1 MSSGYEPIGGEVS
14 ERNCC
19 YTCAHSKACD
29 PHSRLHRY
37 LMLFFLCFMSFGS
50 YFCYDNPA
58 AMQDIFLK
66 DVHLTVSQFMNLY
79 AFYSWP
85 NVVISLLGG
94 FLIDRVFGVRW
105 GGIIF
110 SLVIFGG
117 QLVFGIAVMF
127 SSVPLMYFARFI
139 FGIGGESLAVAQ
151 NTYATVWFKPNEL
164 NFVFGLTISMARIG
178 STVNMNAMQPLFLE
192 VGRSFNITGET
203 QVGASLLIASVT
215 CLLSAFCAV
224 MLAFFFKRYLRASK
238 PICIQESSL
247 NTATSDSLT
256 TCRQPP
262 DALPEND
269 LYESSPLL
277 PSSSTPTV
285 PQREKT
291 IRLVDICR
299 FPLAIWLICI
309 ICVSYYVTV
318 FPFVSLGLV
327 FFERKYDLAP
337 SSAAAVNSLVYILSA
352 FASPLCGGAIDCTGR
367 NLVWLTVG
375 ILLTTVSHL
384 FFAFTSSVPPALLM
398 VLLGISYS
406 ILASSLWPLVGII
419 LPQYQ
424 RATAYGLIQ
433 SVQNLGLG
441 LVSILAGY
449 IVDTKGYLFLE
460 LFFLL
465 CLSIALASTLCL
477 YLWDLNH
484 GSILNSGGQ
493 RNSSKPVI
501 VVETTDA
508 ASSTDA

>member
-1 MSSGYEPIGGEVS
+1 
-14 ERNCC
+14 
-19 YTCAHSKACD
+19 
-29 PHSRLHRY
+29 
-37 LMLFFLCFMSFGS
+37 MSFGS

-441 LVSILAGY
+441 L
-449 IVDTKGYLFLE
+449 GYLFLE

>member
-1 MSSGYEPIGGEVS
+1 MSSGYGPIEDEVS
-14 ERNCC
+14 ERGCC
-19 YTCAHSKACD
+19 YRCAHSKACD

-117 QLVFGIAVMF
+117 QLLFGIAVMF

-139 FGIGGESLAVAQ
+139 FGIGGESLSVAQ

-178 STVNMNAMQPLFLE
+178 STVNMNVMQPLFFQ
-192 VGRSFNITGET
+192 VGRSFNITGQV
-203 QVGASLLIASVT
+203 QVGTSLLIASVT

-224 MLAFFFKRYLRASK
+224 MLAYFFKRYVFLCLFNLRFQNFNILMQRFLCFKFQA
-238 PICIQESSL
+238 IQESSL
-247 NTATSDSLT
+247 DASTSASGT
-256 TCRQPP
+256 VCQKPP
-262 DALPEND
+262 NDLLEND
-269 LYESSPLL
+269 VDESSPLL
-277 PSSSTPTV
+277 PSSPTSTV
-285 PQREKT
+285 PQQEET
-291 IRLVDICR
+291 IRLIDICH

-327 FFERKYDLAP
+327 FFE
-337 SSAAAVNSLVYILSA
+337 S
-352 FASPLCGGAIDCTGR
+352 
-367 NLVWLTVG
+367 
-375 ILLTTVSHL
+375 
-384 FFAFTSSVPPALLM
+384 
-398 VLLGISYS
+398 
-406 ILASSLWPLVGII
+406 
-419 LPQYQ
+419 
-424 RATAYGLIQ
+424 
-433 SVQNLGLG
+433 
-441 LVSILAGY
+441 
-449 IVDTKGYLFLE
+449 
-460 LFFLL
+460 
-465 CLSIALASTLCL
+465 ALA
-477 YLWDLNH
+477 
-484 GSILNSGGQ
+484 
-493 RNSSKPVI
+493 V
-501 VVETTDA
+501 
-508 ASSTDA
+508 